1 MTCVHFLLTK
11 ARDKNVYSLKLIR
24 EKSSRLSTETDHR
37 LCTKKREKNT
47 HGYLQTPLLPR
58 GQTGVWT
65 AQNWVRSCQ
74 WSTERNFQR
83 FFIPKQHRN
92 FVQELFYSKSTS
104 IYINNRMLLY
114 ETLFKA
120 ILAQLRIS
128 FKYQEPDSKTCWPKN
143 GIFEHSTRF
152 SFPYS

>member
-1 MTCVHFLLTK
+1 M
-11 ARDKNVYSLKLIR
+11 YQ
-24 EKSSRLSTETDHR
+24 
-37 LCTKKREKNT
+37 KREKNT

-58 GQTGVWT
+58 EQTGVWT

-83 FFIPKQHRN
+83 FFIQPAQK
-92 FVQELFYSKSTS
+92 FCPGTIYSKSTS

-120 ILAQLRIS
+120 ILAQI
-128 FKYQEPDSKTCWPKN
+128 KN
-143 GIFEHSTRF
+143 IF
-152 SFPYS
+152 